1 MPIYSSNLQ
10 SIDVNTFGVR
20 CNAPYTDKDCEGL
33 HGVGAVCRNSTCYCD
48 RSQSFVQDNK
58 CGKLK

>member
-10 SIDVNTFGVR
+10 SIDVNMFEVR
-20 CNAPYTDKDCEGL
+20 CNAPYTVKDCEGL
-33 HGVGAVCRNSTCYCD
+33 HGVGAVCLNSTCYCD